1 LSRNAWSP
9 SREAAPSKPNDVEH
23 AAALRCAKS
32 RLQMFAVLPQ
42 IPENSEQTGGQ
53 GMSDSSS
60 VILEKRGQAFWI
72 TINRPDK
79 RNALNGDVIA
89 GISRGYREAHED
101 RDVRAIVLTGVGEKA
116 FCAGADLQNS
126 GAAFARDLSIPNVD
140 YADLLRQSQNATK
153 PSIARVGGVCMAG
166 GMGLLCMTD
175 MAVAAQEAVFGL
187 PEVKVGV
194 FPMQV
199 LSLLQT
205 IAPPRLV
212 AEWALTGEPFDA
224 RTALSGG
231 LLNYVVP
238 AAELDAKVE
247 WLIGRIVDKSPTA
260 IRRGKYA
267 MRAIASMSF
276 DESIAYTESQ
286 IALLAM
292 TEDAKEGL
300 KAFGEKRKPVWTGK

>member
-1 LSRNAWSP
+1 MTDN
-9 SREAAPSKPNDVEH
+9 
-23 AAALRCAKS
+23 
-32 RLQMFAVLPQ
+32 
-42 IPENSEQTGGQ
+42 T
-53 GMSDSSS
+53 S
-60 VILEKRGQAFWI
+60 VITEKRGQAFWI
-72 TINRPDK
+72 TINRPEK
-79 RNALNGDVIA
+79 RNALNADVIA
-89 GISRGYREAHED
+89 GLASGYRAAHVD
-101 RDVRAIVLTGVGEKA
+101 PDVRVIVLTGAGDKA

-126 GAAFARDLSIPNVD
+126 SAAFAMDFSRPNGE
-140 YADLLRQSQNATK
+140 YADLLRLSQAATK

-175 MAVAAQEAVFGL
+175 MAVAADHAIFGL
-187 PEVKVGV
+187 PEVKIGL

-199 LSLLQT
+199 LSLLQS

-212 AEWALTGEPFDA
+212 NEWALTGEPFDA
-224 RTALSGG
+224 KSAQAAG

-247 WLIGRIVDKSPTA
+247 WLVSRTADKSPTA
-260 IRRGKYA
+260 LRRGKYA

-286 IALLAM
+286 IAIMAM

-300 KAFGEKRKPVWTGK
+300 KAFAEKRKPVWPGK

>member
-1 LSRNAWSP
+1 MTDNS
-9 SREAAPSKPNDVEH
+9 
-23 AAALRCAKS
+23 
-32 RLQMFAVLPQ
+32 VL
-42 IPENSEQTGGQ
+42 
-53 GMSDSSS
+53 
-60 VILEKRGQAFWI
+60 LEKRGQALWI
-72 TINRPDK
+72 TINRPEK
-79 RNALNGDVIA
+79 RNALNADVIA
-89 GISRGYREAHED
+89 GIAKGYRDAHD
-101 RDVRAIVLTGVGEKA
+101 DKDIRVIVLTGAGEKA
-116 FCAGADLQNS
+116 FCAGADLQHT
-126 GAAFARDLSIPNVD
+126 GAAFAMDFSRPNVD
-140 YADLLRQSQNATK
+140 YADLLRLSQSATK
-153 PSIARVGGVCMAG
+153 PAIARVGGVCMAG

-175 MAVAAQEAVFGL
+175 MAIAAEEAIFGL

-199 LSLLQT
+199 LSLLQS

-224 RTALSGG
+224 RTALAGG
-231 LLNYVVP
+231 LLNHVVP
-238 AAELDAKVE
+238 AADLDAKVE

-300 KAFGEKRKPVWTGK
+300 KAFGEKRKPVWTGR